1 MKKLFTG
8 TLLAAAILGLAACG
22 SSKNNDKSEAKEVSI
37 KDRYKLDDTTPAW
50 KLDTKKETT
59 KITWYINSDWTALP
73 FGEDVT
79 TAQIKKD
86 LNIDI
91 EFISGDDSKLN
102 AMISGGDLPDIV
114 TLTNKTG
121 QAALK
126 ADSWAYSLNDLAE
139 KYDPYLMKAVTE
151 DTFKWYSLDDGKT
164 YGYPNYS
171 NTAADYESGN
181 IPVNDNFVIR
191 EDVYEAL
198 GKPDLSTPE
207 NFVKAMKDISEKYP
221 DLVPMGFT
229 TVGDTA
235 GPFTDKLQDFLG
247 VPLEDK
253 DGNYYD
259 RNLDEEYIAWLK
271 TLNEVYR
278 DGNISDDSF
287 TDDGPTYDE
296 KVKDGQYATVLVA
309 GTSGQGGNFNDFT
322 KNSGTRYIAI
332 DGPSSTSG
340 RDATMNQT
348 GISGWLS
355 NYITKDAED
364 PAKVTQL
371 FTYLIDEPGQ
381 ILTKFGVEGVTYDY
395 NSDGKIEYLSEVNEL
410 EKTDNDAYNKKY
422 GISRFNY
429 FNNDRANALKAKTES
444 SLTQIQKW
452 GEGKLY
458 PHFVIENINPDQGTQ
473 EARSNEAIETKL
485 NSTVISL
492 IRAKDENAFDS
503 TLDTFEDFLKNNK
516 WDEIKEIKSEKMAE
530 NREKLE

>member
-1 MKKLFTG
+1 MMKKLVTG
-8 TLLAAAILGLAACG
+8 SLLAASLFALAACG
-22 SSKNNDKSEAKEVSI
+22 GGSKDKDSADFSI
-37 KDRYKLDDTTPAW
+37 KDRYELDEKTPAW
-50 KLDTKKETT
+50 KLDNKKETT

-86 LNIDI
+86 LNIDV

-126 ADSWAYSLNDLAE
+126 ADSWAYSLNDLAK
-139 KYDPYLMKAVTE
+139 KYDPYLMNIVNK
-151 DTFKWYSLDDGKT
+151 DTFKWYSLDNGKT

-191 EDVYEAL
+191 EDVYEAI
-198 GKPDLSTPE
+198 GKPDITKPE
-207 NFVKAMKDISEKYP
+207 NFVKAMKDIAAKYP

-247 VPLEDK
+247 VPLEDQ
-253 DGNYYD
+253 DGKYYD
-259 RNLDEEYIAWLK
+259 RNLDEEYLTWLS
-271 TLNEVYR
+271 TLNQVYR

-296 KVKDGQYATVLVA
+296 KVKSGQYATILVA
-309 GTSGQGGNFNDFT
+309 GTSGQGGNFNDFN
-322 KNSGTRYIAI
+322 KKSGTRYIAI

-340 RDATMNQT
+340 RKPTMNQT

-355 NYITKDAED
+355 NYITKDAKD

-381 ILTKFGVEGVTYDY
+381 ILTKYGVEGVTYAY
-395 NSDGKIEYLSEVNEL
+395 NDEGKIDYLPEVAKL
-410 EKTDNDAYNKKY
+410 EQTDNEAYNKKY

-429 FNNDRANALKAKTES
+429 FNNDRVNALKVKTEDA
-444 SLTQIQKW
+444 LTQMQAW
-452 GEGKLY
+452 GKGKLV
-458 PHFVIENINPDQGTQ
+458 PHFVIENINPDLGTP

-485 NSTVISL
+485 NSSVISM
-492 IRAKDENAFDS
+492 IRASDEKSFDK
-503 TLDTFEDFLKNNK
+503 TLSEYKTFLDDNK
-516 WDEIKEIKSEKMAE
+516 WDEIKAIKSEKMAD
-530 NREKLE
+530 NREKLQ